1 MADKSMTIKDSIY
14 QLEKIRDKYST
25 TNGAKDNI
33 ATALEYIIVS
43 FEDIKNEIAGRR

>member
-1 MADKSMTIKDSIY
+1 MSDKIMKIKDSIS